1 MLKLE
6 QPKTIRLKLL
16 KEGKLDAPKL
26 LLRQG
31 QKAPM
36 VLQPVAAAA
45 RSSSPSPQKMAGRY
59 W

>member
-26 LLRQG
+26 LLLQG

-36 VLQPVAAAA
+36 VLQSVAAAA
-45 RSSSPSPQKMAGRY
+45 R
-59 W
+59 